1 MYCHE
6 YWCKKKSEND
16 FEKDF
21 FKIMNNAK
29 IIIKIKKVI
38 KKVIE
43 LMEDE
48 LGEISWQNLLDYE
61 QKIRVT

>member
-29 IIIKIKKVI
+29 MIIKIKKVI

-43 LMEDE
+43 LMKDE
-48 LGEISWQNLLDYE
+48 LGGNIMTKFVGLWAKN
-61 QKIRVT
+61 

>member
-1 MYCHE
+1 
-6 YWCKKKSEND
+6 
-16 FEKDF
+16 
-21 FKIMNNAK
+21 MNNAK

-43 LMEDE
+43 LMKDE
-48 LGEISWQNLLDYE
+48 LGGNIMTKFVDYE